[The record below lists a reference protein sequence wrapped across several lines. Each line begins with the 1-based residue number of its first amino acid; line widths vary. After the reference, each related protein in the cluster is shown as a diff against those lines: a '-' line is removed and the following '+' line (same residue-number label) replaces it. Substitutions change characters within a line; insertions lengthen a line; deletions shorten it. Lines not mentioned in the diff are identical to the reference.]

1 MAPVTASPS
10 KTETKRNTDE
20 LTLLQGEIFER
31 LERSEA
37 ANAEKFAKIFTAL
50 DILIDQTP
58 SKQNHGIGLN
68 NRTPFQVRNVKLEFP
83 RFDGN
88 NVHEWIF
95 RAEQFFDYYD
105 TPDLDRLTIASVH
118 LDKDVVPWYQMVQRT
133 TPFQSWMDFTR
144 ALELDFGPSIYECP
158 RATLF
163 KLNQTGTVAEY
174 YLQFTSLANR
184 VYGLSNDALID
195 CFISGL
201 SADIRRD
208 VLIHTPNSIV
218 KAVSLAKVYEEKYT
232 TTLKPQKT
240 YQNNYSNIKP
250 LTTKP
255 ENSTRNS
262 APILN
267 TPPTRPMSQF
277 QKNPNIKRISPAE
290 MQIRRDKGLCYWC
303 DEKFSFTHK
312 CPNRQLML
320 LQYDDNE
327 TQLFDGSPEPP
338 DSPTNSLDTNIP
350 DHHLSMNAMKG
361 TSNMGVIRFVGSI
374 EHIEVQILIDGGSSD
389 NFVQPRIA
397 KFLKLPIEPAPVFKV
412 LVGNG
417 EIMNAEGVIKQ
428 LPIDI
433 QGHKLE
439 VPAFLLPVA
448 GVDVVL
454 GASWLATLG
463 PHVAD
468 YASLTLKFFLN
479 GKFVTLVG
487 EPLARPEPTQFHHL
501 KRCCNTK
508 AIAECFI
515 VQRLKTT
522 EATDIFKELPTNT
535 EPEIAMLLHN
545 YQEVFKTPNGLPP
558 TRAHNHSI
566 PLLEGSNPVK
576 VKPYRYP
583 HSQKTQIEHMVQ
595 DMLQQGII
603 QPSTS
608 PFSSPIILVKKKD
621 GTWRFCTD
629 YRALNAITVK
639 DSFPIPTVDELLDE
653 LFGAKHFSKLDLR
666 SGYHQILL
674 QPEDRYKTA
683 FRTHQGHYEWL
694 VMPFGLTNAPATFQS
709 LMNTIFQNVLRK
721 YVLVFFDD
729 ILVYSKTWQEHL
741 KHLAAVLQVLQD
753 NELFVKLSK
762 CSFGVS
768 EIEYLGHVVNGQG
781 VSMDKEKIQAVLDW
795 PPPKNIKQLR
805 GFLCLT
811 GYYRRFI
818 QSYAKIAS
826 PLTDLL
832 KKEAYVWTTQA
843 KAAFQQL
850 KNAITSAP
858 VLALPNFTKTFI
870 LETDASGVGIGAVL
884 HQEGHPIAYFSKKLV
899 PRNQKKSA
907 YFREMLAIAEAIAKF
922 RHYLLGHK
930 FIIRTDQKSLRNLM
944 EQTLQTPDQQEWLHR
959 FLGYDF
965 SIEYKPGKDNVVADA
980 LSRVMTLAWSEPQ
993 FRLLHQIKAIQK
1005 QDPTLVKIRME
1016 CAQHSQPGSHYTIK
1030 DDLLFWKQRIVI
1042 PHDGALIQQVL
1053 YELHTSPLGGH
1064 AGITRTVA
1072 RVKAQFYWSDMKKDI
1087 VEYVQNCEIC
1097 QKAKTANTL
1106 PAGLLQPLPIP
1117 SQVWEDVAMDFITG
1131 LPLSHGYTV
1140 ILVVI
1145 DRLTKYAHF
1154 IPLKTDYTSKI
1165 VAEAFMHHIV
1175 KLHGMPKSIVSDR
1188 DKVFTSNFWQQ
1199 LFKLQGT
1206 SLAMSS
1212 AYHPQSDGQS
1222 EVLNRTLEL
1231 FLRCFTFNNPKAW
1244 YKALSW
1250 SEFWYN
1256 TAFQTS
1262 IGMTPFKALYGRD
1275 PPTLVRYEAQ
1285 AGDPPALQEELM
1297 GRDKLLQQL
1306 KSNLERAQQ
1315 YMKRQADKHR
1325 RDIKLQVGDLVLV
1338 KLQPYRQQSLALR
1351 KNQKLGMRYFGP
1363 FEILAKVGEVAYKL
1377 KLPDHAKI
1385 HPVFHISQLKPFKG
1399 ISQDQSLPLPLTM
1412 SDTGPLIQPIAVLA
1426 ARTILKGIQKVHQV
1440 LIQWDQYPE
1449 AEATW
1454 EEVTNLQSKFPYFN
1468 LEDKVVFK
1476 GDGIVM
1482 SPKEGKVLEVVESSK
1497 RDPQDMHA
1505 QNSVSN
1511 GT

>member
-1 MAPVTASPS
+1 
-10 KTETKRNTDE
+10 
-20 LTLLQGEIFER
+20 
-31 LERSEA
+31 
-37 ANAEKFAKIFTAL
+37 
-50 DILIDQTP
+50 
-58 SKQNHGIGLN
+58 
-68 NRTPFQVRNVKLEFP
+68 VKLEFP
-83 RFDGN
+83 RFDGS

-95 RAEQFFDYYD
+95 RAEQFFDYYE
-105 TPDLDRLTIASVH
+105 TPDPDRLTIASVH
-118 LDKDVVPWYQMVQRT
+118 LDKDVVPWFQMVQRT
-133 TPFQSWMDFTR
+133 NPFQSWIDFTH

-163 KLNQTGTVAEY
+163 KLTQTGTVAEY
-174 YLQFTSLANR
+174 YLKFTSLANR
-184 VYGLSNDALID
+184 VYGLSNDAMID

-201 SADIRRD
+201 TDEIRRD
-208 VLIHTPNSIV
+208 VLIYTPTSIV
-218 KAVSLAKVYEEKYT
+218 KAVSLAKLYEEKYT
-232 TTLKPQKT
+232 TNTKPQKT
-240 YQNNYSNIKP
+240 FNYSTNKP
-250 LTTKP
+250 FTAKP

-267 TPPTRPMSQF
+267 TPPTRPMSQM

-312 CPNRQLML
+312 CPNIQLML

-327 TQLFDGSPEPP
+327 QQLFEESPEPP
-338 DSPTNSLDTNIP
+338 DSPTNSLDTNLP
-350 DHHLSMNAMKG
+350 NHHLSMNAMKG
-361 TSNMGVIRFVGSI
+361 TSNMGVLRFAGSI

-417 EIMNAEGVIKQ
+417 EIMTAEGVIKQ

-433 QGHKLE
+433 QGTKLE

-448 GVDVVL
+448 GADVIL

-487 EPLARPEPTQFHHL
+487 EPMVRPEPAQFNHL
-501 KRCCNTK
+501 KRFCNTD
-508 AIAECFI
+508 AIAECFT
-515 VQRLKTT
+515 VHWLKNH
-522 EATDIFKELPTNT
+522 EAADIFKELPTNT

-545 YQEVFKTPNGLPP
+545 YQNVFKTPTALPP
-558 TRAHNHSI
+558 TRAHNHAI
-566 PLLEGSNPVK
+566 PLLEGTNPVK

-653 LFGAKHFSKLDLR
+653 LYGAQHFSKLDLR

-683 FRTHQGHYEWL
+683 FMTHQGHYEWL
-694 VMPFGLTNAPATFQS
+694 VMPFGLTNSPATFQS
-709 LMNTIFQNVLRK
+709 LMNTIFQTVLRK

-753 NELFVKLSK
+753 HQLFVKLSK

-768 EIEYLGHVVNGQG
+768 EIEYLGHVVSGQG
-781 VSMDKEKIQAVLDW
+781 VSMDREKIQAVLDW

-805 GFLCLT
+805 GFLGLT

-818 QSYAKIAS
+818 QSYAKLAS

-832 KKEAYVWTTQA
+832 KKEAYVWSVQA
-843 KAAFQQL
+843 ETAFHQL
-850 KNAITSAP
+850 KSAITSAP
-858 VLALPNFTKTFI
+858 VLALPDFAKPFI

-930 FIIRTDQKSLRNLM
+930 FIIRTDQKSLRNLI
-944 EQTLQTPDQQEWLHR
+944 EQALQTPDQQEWLHR

-965 SIEYKPGKDNVVADA
+965 SIEYKPGKDNVAADA

-993 FRLLHQIKAIQK
+993 YNFLHQIRATQK
-1005 QDPTLVKIRME
+1005 QDPALLEIMRK
-1016 CAQHSQPGSHYTIK
+1016 CAQNSPPESHYTVK
-1030 DDLLFWKQRIVI
+1030 DDLLLWKQRIVI
-1042 PHDGALIQQVL
+1042 PNNGALIQQVL

-1064 AGITRTVA
+1064 AGITRTMA
-1072 RVKAQFYWSDMKKDI
+1072 RVKAQFYWPDMKTDI
-1087 VEYVQNCEIC
+1087 VEYVKKCEIC
-1097 QKAKTANTL
+1097 QKAKTTNTL

-1131 LPLSHGYTV
+1131 LPLSHGCTV

-1188 DKVFTSNFWQQ
+1188 DKVFTSAFWQQ

-1222 EVLNRTLEL
+1222 EVLNKTLEL

-1262 IGMTPFKALYGRD
+1262 IGMSPFKALYGRE
-1275 PPTLVRYEAQ
+1275 PPTLVRYEPQ
-1285 AGDPPALQEELM
+1285 ASDPPTLQAELM
-1297 GRDKLLQQL
+1297 ERDKLIQQL

-1315 YMKRQADKHR
+1315 YMKKQADKHR
-1325 RDIKLQVGDLVLV
+1325 TNINLQVGDLVLV
-1338 KLQPYRQQSLALR
+1338 KLQRYRQQSLALR

-1363 FEILAKVGEVAYKL
+1363 FEIIAKVGEVAYKL

-1385 HPVFHISQLKPFKG
+1385 HSVFHVSQLKPFKG
-1399 ISQDQSLPLPLTM
+1399 VSQEQSLPLPLTM

-1426 ARTILKGIQKVHQV
+1426 ARTILKGAQKIQQV
-1440 LIQWDQYPE
+1440 LIQWDQYPA

-1454 EEVTNLQSKFPYFN
+1454 EEVTDLQSKYPTFN
-1468 LEDKVVFK
+1468 LEDKVAFK

-1482 SPKEGKVLEVVESSK
+1482 SPQEGKVLEAGESSK
-1497 RDPQDMHA
+1497 RGPQDVITK
-1505 QNSVSN
+1505 NSVSRGVELMGPRKGMRVRKAN
-1511 GT
+1511 TRLEEYEY